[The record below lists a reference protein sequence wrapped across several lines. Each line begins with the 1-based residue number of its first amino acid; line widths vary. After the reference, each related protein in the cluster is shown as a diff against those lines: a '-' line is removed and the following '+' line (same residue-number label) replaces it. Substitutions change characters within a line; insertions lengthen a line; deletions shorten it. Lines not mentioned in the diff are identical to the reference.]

1 MKKRTESLS
10 SLEVCTEFGITCKAA
25 EHELRGAL
33 SEVEGL
39 SELFRALSDETR
51 TKILHLLARQE
62 LCVCDLA
69 YLLDMTLPAISHHL
83 RVLKTLRLIRSRRRG
98 KQVFYTLDDDH
109 VLALIEVAR
118 DHYNHGDNS

>member
-33 SEVEGL
+33 AEVEGL

-51 TKILHLLARQE
+51 TKVLHLLARQE

-118 DHYNHGDNS
+118 DHYNHGDDS